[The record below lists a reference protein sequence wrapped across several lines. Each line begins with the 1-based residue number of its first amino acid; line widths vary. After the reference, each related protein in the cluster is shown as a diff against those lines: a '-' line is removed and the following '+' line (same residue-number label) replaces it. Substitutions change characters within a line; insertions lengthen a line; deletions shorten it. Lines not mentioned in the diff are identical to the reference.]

1 MKKIIVTLLSA
12 ALALSLYAHPATDIK
27 AKFSA
32 PAKNLVLTY
41 LHPVKDEKSHY
52 ISEVKIE
59 LNGKTVI
66 TQTLSLQDNQAS
78 GNLTYKIPEAKEG
91 DKITIKTKCNKIGS
105 KEMTITVA
113 GLKEP
118 VNKEVPEAVPEKEA
132 EPAKQAVPLKDAKIS
147 PKVPV
152 NSK

>member
-1 MKKIIVTLLSA
+1 MKKTFVTLLLT
-12 ALALSLYAHPATDIK
+12 ALILSLYGHPATDIK

-41 LHPVKDEKSHY
+41 LHPVKDEKSHF

-59 LNGKTVI
+59 LNGKTII
-66 TQTLSLQDNQAS
+66 TQSLKLQDNQAS
-78 GNLTYKIPEAKEG
+78 GNLTYRIPEAKEG

-105 KEMTITVA
+105 KDITITVA
-113 GLKEP
+113 GPKEP
-118 VNKEVPEAVPEKEA
+118 VNKEVPEAVPEKNA
-132 EPAKQAVPLKDAKIS
+132 EPAKQAVPVKDTKIS

-152 NSK
+152 NTR